1 MSQGPP
7 ATRRIFL
14 RPIGGTFPDGT
25 QLYEAAELDVLAW
38 SATVTYGLGVHVAGS
53 DGHIYGS
60 AISNSKGINPVGD
73 GGVHW
78 KQLI

>member
-1 MSQGPP
+1 MNTPP
-7 ATRRIFL
+7 ATRRFFL

-38 SATVTYGLGVHVAGS
+38 SATMTYALGVHVAGS
-53 DGHIYGS
+53 DGHVYASVITQ
-60 AISNSKGINPVGD
+60 NKGINPVTD

-78 KQLI
+78 KVLI